1 MEGVAR
7 VDSYLFGFLKP
18 VKRRAADPLHPLPQ
32 SGTPFE
38 GGLRVRATVSPGGFL
53 PLNASPGST
62 R

>member
-38 GGLRVRATVSPGGFL
+38 GGLRVRATLFSFWQSRIV
-53 PLNASPGST
+53 ASCL
-62 R
+62 